1 MIGEHHEE
9 LASLYALDLLEGA
22 EKTSFEAALAGDA
35 ELRALVESLRAA
47 AADLAR
53 LAPPA
58 EPPPELKA
66 RILSSLESRPTL
78 RLAPETPDA
87 HRATIL
93 PFSRV
98 LLPWAIAASLAVAT
112 LWSARTA
119 WIFHS
124 ENGVIRDQ
132 QQLAELDLR
141 SLRNGMEAERLI
153 QQQQLSKA
161 QQALADAS
169 RQATDSREQLAQ
181 LRQDVD
187 AAQQKFAEATRQSAE
202 AGRQIAQLNQKLKKE
217 GDLAQFKIATLASM
231 LGNSP
236 QALAVV
242 VWNPME
248 QEGMI
253 KLAKLDMPAAGMDY
267 QLWLIGPDGK
277 PISGGVVAMNPAT
290 GEAHVMFT
298 SAAPINSVAKF
309 AISLEQKGG
318 MPEPHGKIV
327 MTIE

>member
-1 MIGEHHEE
+1 MIDDRNEE

-22 EKTSFEAALAGDA
+22 EKAGFEAALARDP
-35 ELRALVESLRAA
+35 ELRRHVEALRAA

-58 EPPPELKA
+58 EPPPELRA
-66 RILSSLESRPTL
+66 RVLSSLGSRPAL
-78 RLAPETPDA
+78 RVAPAAAEA
-87 HRATIL
+87 HRAPIL

-98 LLPWAIAASLAVAT
+98 LIPWAIAASLAVAT

-119 WIFHS
+119 WTLRS
-124 ENGVIRDQ
+124 ENAVIRDQ
-132 QQLAELDLR
+132 QQLADLNLR
-141 SLRNGMEAERLI
+141 SLRNGMEAERI
-153 QQQQLSKA
+153 IRQQQLSDA
-161 QQALADAS
+161 QRALADAS
-169 RQATDSREQLAQ
+169 RQENESRQQLAQ

-187 AAQQKFAEATRQSAE
+187 AAQQKFAEATRQAGE
-202 AGRQIAQLNQKLKKE
+202 AGRQIAQLTQKLKKE

-277 PISGGVVAMNPAT
+277 PISGGVVTMNPAT
-290 GEAHVMFT
+290 GEAHTMFT
-298 SAAPINSVAKF
+298 ATQQVNSVAKF

>member
-1 MIGEHHEE
+1 MIDNRNEE
-9 LASLYALDLLEGA
+9 LAALYALDLLEGA
-22 EKTSFEAALAGDA
+22 EKTGFEAALARDP
-35 ELRALVESLRAA
+35 ELRRHVEGLRAA

-53 LAPPA
+53 LAPLA

-66 RILSSLESRPTL
+66 RILSSLGSRPAL
-78 RLAPETPDA
+78 RAVAAAPSA
-87 HRATIL
+87 HRAPLL

-98 LLPWAIAASLAVAT
+98 LIPWAIAASLAVAT

-119 WIFHS
+119 WTFRS
-124 ENGVIRDQ
+124 ENAVIREQ
-132 QQLAELDLR
+132 QQLADLNLR
-141 SLRNGMEAERLI
+141 SLRNGMEAERI
-153 QQQQLSKA
+153 VRQQQLADA
-161 QQALADAS
+161 QRALADAS
-169 RQATDSREQLAQ
+169 RQENESRQQLAQ
-181 LRQDVD
+181 LRQDAD
-187 AAQQKFAEATRQSAE
+187 AAQQKFAEATRQASE
-202 AGRQIAQLNQKLKKE
+202 AGRQIAQLTQKLKKE

-277 PISGGVVAMNPAT
+277 PISGGVVTMNPAT
-290 GEAHVMFT
+290 GEAHTMFT
-298 SAAPINSVAKF
+298 ATQQVNTVAKF